1 MHWSDLEHLI
11 AFIKLKI
18 IYWFFKKRHK
28 IKGKI
33 ISLYLVEITIR
44 KLRYCSLNTPHC
56 PKSIPCGAI
65 LCCSCIRRLN
75 TKVHASFIRGNKT
88 KPISLPSNT
97 AVAISIWSHQGAS
110 ALTPTTPH
118 HTTNTGFVSA
128 PTSAGRAAP
137 GGGCYCTHLGA
148 GGTHWKPT
156 GIFHQTRSQRGK
168 TGLREALPWNPCILV
183 LSMDY
188 GALWHPFL
196 LSPLCCL
203 HKGSPTQQPHQ
214 GAENSRMLQPVG
226 YSYLLTSL
234 WVPGYGERK
243 KHLENPSGLL
253 FLCCIFQMLIRTA
266 EGCLCYDTTQ
276 DVSKFGYGT
285 LLRHL
290 QGMGFDLIAK
300 QSWTRCCPALLQ
312 HAQHQQHC
320 TCPPLTKATH
330 VCQGETTLLK

>member
-11 AFIKLKI
+11 AFIKLEI

-65 LCCSCIRRLN
+65 LCCSCIRRLK

-110 ALTPTTPH
+110 ALTPTTPR

-148 GGTHWKPT
+148 GGTH
-156 GIFHQTRSQRGK
+156 
-168 TGLREALPWNPCILV
+168 
-183 LSMDY
+183 
-188 GALWHPFL
+188 
-196 LSPLCCL
+196 
-203 HKGSPTQQPHQ
+203 
-214 GAENSRMLQPVG
+214 
-226 YSYLLTSL
+226 
-234 WVPGYGERK
+234 
-243 KHLENPSGLL
+243 
-253 FLCCIFQMLIRTA
+253 
-266 EGCLCYDTTQ
+266 
-276 DVSKFGYGT
+276 
-285 LLRHL
+285 
-290 QGMGFDLIAK
+290 
-300 QSWTRCCPALLQ
+300 
-312 HAQHQQHC
+312 
-320 TCPPLTKATH
+320 
-330 VCQGETTLLK
+330 

>member
-11 AFIKLKI
+11 AFIKLEI

-118 HTTNTGFVSA
+118 HATP
-128 PTSAGRAAP
+128 PTP
-137 GGGCYCTHLGA
+137 GSFLHQPQLAEQLLEVDATV
-148 GGTHWKPT
+148 PT
-156 GIFHQTRSQRGK
+156 WVLEARIESQQEFSTRQ
-168 TGLREALPWNPCILV
+168 
-183 LSMDY
+183 D
-188 GALWHPFL
+188 
-196 LSPLCCL
+196 
-203 HKGSPTQQPHQ
+203 HKGVRQ
-214 GAENSRMLQPVG
+214 G
-226 YSYLLTSL
+226 
-234 WVPGYGERK
+234 
-243 KHLENPSGLL
+243 
-253 FLCCIFQMLIRTA
+253 
-266 EGCLCYDTTQ
+266 
-276 DVSKFGYGT
+276 
-285 LLRHL
+285 
-290 QGMGFDLIAK
+290 
-300 QSWTRCCPALLQ
+300 
-312 HAQHQQHC
+312 
-320 TCPPLTKATH
+320 
-330 VCQGETTLLK
+330 

>member
-44 KLRYCSLNTPHC
+44 KLRYRSLNTPHC

-118 HTTNTGFVSA
+118 HQHRVRFCTNLSWQSSSWRWMLLY
-128 PTSAGRAAP
+128 PP
-137 GGGCYCTHLGA
+137 GCWRH
-148 GGTHWKPT
+148 
-156 GIFHQTRSQRGK
+156 
-168 TGLREALPWNPCILV
+168 ALKANRNFPPDKIT
-183 LSMDY
+183 
-188 GALWHPFL
+188 
-196 LSPLCCL
+196 
-203 HKGSPTQQPHQ
+203 KG
-214 GAENSRMLQPVG
+214 
-226 YSYLLTSL
+226 
-234 WVPGYGERK
+234 
-243 KHLENPSGLL
+243 
-253 FLCCIFQMLIRTA
+253 
-266 EGCLCYDTTQ
+266 
-276 DVSKFGYGT
+276 
-285 LLRHL
+285 
-290 QGMGFDLIAK
+290 
-300 QSWTRCCPALLQ
+300 
-312 HAQHQQHC
+312 
-320 TCPPLTKATH
+320 
-330 VCQGETTLLK
+330 